1 MLNTLAKSKNFDME
15 ESLKIK
21 LLSLAKKETPLDDDS
36 LDLYVCDIVDTD
48 VDEAF
53 KLGLE
58 YGKIHLAREILK
70 LFCIKY

>member
-21 LLSLAKKETPLDDDS
+21 LINLAKKQIPLDKGEMNLYDHVGSNVDD
-36 LDLYVCDIVDTD
+36 
-48 VDEAF
+48 AF
-53 KLGLE
+53 ELGLE
-58 YGKIHLAREILK
+58 HGEVFLAREILK